1 MKISKNIES
10 TNNETD
16 NGDSKHNQKYK
27 KARFEVMKNDGSCVN
42 EHKIDENTIVTTEME
57 YNDTSVTS
65 RNNIVDHIHH
75 RKVETKGKSK
85 SSNIPLVSTSNHD
98 IICFS
103 FLTYV
108 NGQIFTSNIFT

>member
-1 MKISKNIES
+1 M
-10 TNNETD
+10 
-16 NGDSKHNQKYK
+16 
-27 KARFEVMKNDGSCVN
+27 EVLTTDGSSLS
-42 EHKIDENTIVTTEME
+42 EGKIDKNTTVSTEME
-57 YNDTSVTS
+57 YNITSVTS
-65 RNNIVDHIHH
+65 KNNIVDHIHH

>member
-1 MKISKNIES
+1 MKEYLKLCSQGLSSIQEAIICLKN
-10 TNNETD
+10 
-16 NGDSKHNQKYK
+16 YK
-27 KARFEVMKNDGSCVN
+27 KAPMEVLTTDGSSLC
-42 EHKIDENTIVTTEME
+42 EGKIDKNTTVSTEME
-57 YNDTSVTS
+57 YNITSVTS
-65 RNNIVDHIHH
+65 KNNIVDHIHH